1 MRTEVMPTK
10 KYSGK
15 LGTTDKQTP
24 IAAKFPPFLDCKLR
38 EMKDRSNFIRKAV
51 TAKMREDGLLNDEE
65 IEQAIALG
73 LL

>member
-1 MRTEVMPTK
+1 MAKVKFTGT
-10 KYSGK
+10 
-15 LGTTDKQTP
+15 LGTTTYQQP
-24 IAAKFPPFLDCKLR
+24 ISTKYPPFMDAKLR
-38 EMKDRSNFIRKAV
+38 EMVDRSEYIRKAV